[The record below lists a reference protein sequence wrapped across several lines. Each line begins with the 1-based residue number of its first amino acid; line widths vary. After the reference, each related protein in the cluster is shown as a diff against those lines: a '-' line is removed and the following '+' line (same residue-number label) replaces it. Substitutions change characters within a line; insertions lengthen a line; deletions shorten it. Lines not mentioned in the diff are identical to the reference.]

1 MQCFRLFWCHRHY
14 SIEGG
19 TMPSLGFCRIKGG
32 TVPPSISYKGGTVS
46 PSILKSTC
54 VSTLEGVSE
63 SQIARF
69 NVRKPGPHAKGFPLG
84 LIAFGFVCACLLEQ
98 IQHAQVSAFVFSTCK
113 VRDHVLPHTAIQ
125 ISKTLTCCWSI

>member
-1 MQCFRLFWCHRHY
+1 MKQKDSLKAVVETKERKER
-14 SIEGG
+14 EG
-19 TMPSLGFCRIKGG
+19 
-32 TVPPSISYKGGTVS
+32 
-46 PSILKSTC
+46 
-54 VSTLEGVSE
+54 ESE

-113 VRDHVLPHTAIQ
+113 VRDHD
-125 ISKTLTCCWSI
+125 K